1 MDEQG
6 LQIFCE
12 YVSSGVKV
20 FLEYG
25 SGSSTIYAAE
35 HGVENIISIDSDPK
49 WVSMIKE
56 KIINFSCESYIEHCN
71 IGEISSWGNPIN
83 NELINNF
90 HEYSVMPWHIAKEK
104 NLVPE
109 LILIDGR
116 FRVACFLYS
125 LICCQAGTK
134 ILFDDYLTRDFYHVV
149 ERFCKL
155 SEMRGRM
162 AVFIATKDFDIPE
175 IVYYFSKYS
184 IIKE

>member
-71 IGEISSWGNPIN
+71 I
-83 NELINNF
+83 
-90 HEYSVMPWHIAKEK
+90 
-104 NLVPE
+104 
-109 LILIDGR
+109 
-116 FRVACFLYS
+116 
-125 LICCQAGTK
+125 
-134 ILFDDYLTRDFYHVV
+134 
-149 ERFCKL
+149 
-155 SEMRGRM
+155 
-162 AVFIATKDFDIPE
+162 
-175 IVYYFSKYS
+175 
-184 IIKE
+184 